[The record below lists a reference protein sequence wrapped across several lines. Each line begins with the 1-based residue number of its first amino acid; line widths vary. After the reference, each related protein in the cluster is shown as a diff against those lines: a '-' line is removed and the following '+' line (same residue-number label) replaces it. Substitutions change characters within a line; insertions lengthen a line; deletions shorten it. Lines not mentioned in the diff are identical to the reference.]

1 MHIAIAGGHS
11 AYARGASGFIDEY
24 DCDRELVAHLIPA
37 FEDQGW
43 YVTDCSNDAATV
55 NGELAEECR
64 AANESG
70 ADLFVAVHFNAGG
83 GTGTEVWYHEGSS
96 AASYAESVSAELAS
110 ALGLRNRGPKATTGL
125 YVLNRTTMPA
135 ILVEVCFVDTE
146 QDADAWH
153 AAPWDALVGA
163 VVRGLGGD
171 YEAPAPEPQGPT
183 PEEVEAGR
191 VAGLP
196 DALKGYDDL
205 WPGDWCIGAAEK
217 AVERGIMRGTSAT
230 TFDPWATLTR
240 AMAVSVVANLVKA
253 DVEPLP
259 FDDIAEWYTAA
270 MVWAAK
276 AGIVSG
282 NGGSARPNDPCTRAE
297 LAVMLW
303 RSQGEPDPH
312 GTPAGYPDWHE
323 VPQWA
328 QKACAWAVEN
338 AVMGSK
344 GEIRPDDACTR
355 AEAAAMATA
364 L

>member
-11 AYARGASGFIDEY
+11 ANARGASGFIDEY
-24 DCDRELVAHLIPA
+24 DCDRAFVAHLVPA
-37 FEDQGW
+37 FEGQGW
-43 YVTDCSNDAATV
+43 GVTDCSNDAGTV

-70 ADLFVAVHFNAGG
+70 ADLFIAVHFNSGG

-96 AASYAESVSAELAS
+96 AESYAESVSAELAS
-110 ALGLRNRGPKATTGL
+110 ALGLRNRGPKATMGL

-153 AAPWDALVGA
+153 ATSWDALVGA

-171 YEAPAPEPQGPT
+171 YAAPEPEPQGPT
-183 PEEVEAGR
+183 PEEVEAER

-196 DALKGYDDL
+196 DALKGYSDM
-205 WPGDWCIGAAEK
+205 WPGDWYLGAAQK
-217 AVERGIMRGTSAT
+217 AVERGIMRGTSPT
-230 TFDPWATLTR
+230 TFEPWAALTR

-276 AGIVSG
+276 AGIVTG
-282 NGGSARPNDPCTRAE
+282 AGGSARPNDACTRAE

-312 GTPAGYPDWHE
+312 GTPQGYPDWCE

-328 QKACAWAVEN
+328 QKACAWAVEK

-344 GEIRPDDACTR
+344 GEIRPEDPCTR

>member
-11 AYARGASGFIDEY
+11 AYARGASGLIDEY
-24 DCDRELVAHLIPA
+24 DCDRAFVAHLVPA
-37 FEDQGW
+37 FEGQGW
-43 YVTDCSNDAATV
+43 GVTDCSNDAGTV

-70 ADLFVAVHFNAGG
+70 ADLFIAVHFNSGG
-83 GTGTEVWYHEGSS
+83 GTGTEVWYHPGSS
-96 AASYAESVSAELAS
+96 AESYAESVSAELAS
-110 ALGLRNRGPKATTGL
+110 ALGLRNRGPKATMGL

-153 AAPWDALVGA
+153 ATSWDALVGA

-171 YEAPAPEPQGPT
+171 YAAPEPEPQGPT
-183 PEEVEAGR
+183 PEEVEAER

-196 DALKGYDDL
+196 DALKGYSDM
-205 WPGDWCIGAAEK
+205 WPGDWYLGAAQK
-217 AVERGIMRGTSAT
+217 AVERGIMRGTSPT
-230 TFDPWATLTR
+230 TFEPWAALTR

-282 NGGSARPNDPCTRAE
+282 SGGSARPNDACTRAE

-328 QKACAWAVEN
+328 QKACAWAVEK

-344 GEIRPDDACTR
+344 GEIRPEDPCTR